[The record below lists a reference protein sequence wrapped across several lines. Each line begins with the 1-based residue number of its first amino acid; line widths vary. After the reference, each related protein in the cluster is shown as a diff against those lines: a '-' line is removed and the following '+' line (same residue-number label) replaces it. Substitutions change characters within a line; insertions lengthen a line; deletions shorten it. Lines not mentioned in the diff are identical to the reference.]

1 MYNWLQEHFNIYS
14 ILTEEQFGFISNCTT
29 NKAIYKIINEKVNA
43 LNSKFI
49 VGGILFTLKIH
60 LNV

>member
-1 MYNWLQEHFNIYS
+1 
-14 ILTEEQFGFISNCTT
+14 
-29 NKAIYKIINEKVNA
+29 VNA